1 MGNAQLE
8 QMVKRMGKPS
18 VYMLTGGFEHLVEKS
33 GGELLGFT
41 FRGYVGDC
49 LLVIRSEYNEKKMVA
64 FVGGVTAAGCLCAA
78 EEKLRNGGL
87 KWRPDRYAES
97 E

>member
-1 MGNAQLE
+1 
-8 QMVKRMGKPS
+8 
-18 VYMLTGGFEHLVEKS
+18 
-33 GGELLGFT
+33 
-41 FRGYVGDC
+41 
-49 LLVIRSEYNEKKMVA
+49 MVA